1 MNIEEHLIGF
11 SKPIPTTGNVPL
23 QNFYTDLLKN
33 RILELEQYLS
43 EKNAITDFL
52 TSQLINKT

>member
-33 RILELEQYLS
+33 WILELEQ
-43 EKNAITDFL
+43 
-52 TSQLINKT
+52 